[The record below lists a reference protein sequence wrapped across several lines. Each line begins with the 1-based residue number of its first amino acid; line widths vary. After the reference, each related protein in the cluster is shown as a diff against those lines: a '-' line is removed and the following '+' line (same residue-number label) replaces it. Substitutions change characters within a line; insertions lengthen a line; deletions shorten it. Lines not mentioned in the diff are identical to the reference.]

1 MLSSYRLKIANFH
14 NIPIGNVK
22 KLIPIFFSKEKYVLH
37 YGNLLLYFKL
47 ELKLKKYILEFNQS
61 QWLRSYVEFNTLK
74 RLEAKKNWNKDG
86 KALLKLMNNAVYV
99 KITKNLRNRI
109 DITNAKLHSTKPEL
123 RFCAG
128 SNLARGMS
136 EIRDDEDL
144 WQWSRLEIRL
154 NVFCR

>member
-74 RLEAKKNWNKDG
+74 RLEAKKNE
-86 KALLKLMNNAVYV
+86 
-99 KITKNLRNRI
+99 TKMEKRC
-109 DITNAKLHSTKPEL
+109 S
-123 RFCAG
+123 
-128 SNLARGMS
+128 S
-136 EIRDDEDL
+136 
-144 WQWSRLEIRL
+144 
-154 NVFCR
+154 